1 LFASLYILYVQGPF
15 RAAMWLSRIAGRLS
29 LWFSLYEEGVF
40 CFVYGYFYPKAFVMI
55 VSGLEKGKTRQK
67 KEGRR

>member
-1 LFASLYILYVQGPF
+1 MCKGRLGQPCGYQ
-15 RAAMWLSRIAGRLS
+15 RIAGRLS
-29 LWFSLYEEGVF
+29 LRFSLYEEGVF

-55 VSGLEKGKTRQK
+55 VSASKKGKTRQK